1 MGNLGGQVSGPGW
14 CKRWLPSPPP
24 PLLLLAAAAA
34 AAAPLPVPIA
44 IVRAPLD
51 QDCVVVVKTAATVR
65 EKKTGAAMA
74 VVETAEARSGSQE
87 VVAGSAVV

>member
-1 MGNLGGQVSGPGW
+1 MAAIAAA
-14 CKRWLPSPPP
+14 
-24 PLLLLAAAAA
+24 AAAAA

-51 QDCVVVVKTAATVR
+51 QDRVVVVKTAATVR
-65 EKKTGAAMA
+65 TGAAMA
-74 VVETAEARSGSQE
+74 VVETADARSGSQE